1 VRSSAPTITRAPPSP
16 SRTPSSTARA
26 RRAISTRNAKGA
38 RLSGSQRYTLTF
50 DEPPPVK
57 GFWSITLYDQHHFF
71 APNALERFSL
81 GTKSKELRFESD
93 GSFVIYVQSDRPSE
107 ERLANWLP
115 SPQGPFSL
123 YLRAY
128 WPLPAIQEGRWT
140 PPPVVR
146 A

>member
-1 VRSSAPTITRAPPSP
+1 HL
-16 SRTPSSTARA
+16 
-26 RRAISTRNAKGA
+26 RRAAAGQG
-38 RLSGSQRYTLTF
+38 LL
-50 DEPPPVK
+50 
-57 GFWSITLYDQHHFF
+57 SITLYDQHHFF

-81 GTKSKELRFESD
+81 GTKSKELRFEPD

-115 SPQGPFSL
+115 APQGPFSL